1 MSAKKYQVELSR
13 KQRKQLKALS
23 SRGNVSARK
32 LNRARVLL
40 LADGNLPKGPMTDA
54 MIHQILDVSLS
65 TIARIRRQFSTD
77 GLSEALDEKPRPG
90 RPIKFGG
97 DQRAKVTSLACTTPP
112 EGNSQW
118 SLRLIADRLVEL
130 EFVESISYTSVRNI
144 LKETSYRR
152 I

>member
-40 LADGNLPKGPMTDA
+40 LADENRPKGPMTDA

-97 DQRAKVTSLACTTPP
+97 DQRAKVTALACTTPP

-118 SLRLIADRLVEL
+118 SLRLIADRVVEL
-130 EFVESISYTSVRNI
+130 EFVESISYTSVRTI
-144 LKETSYRR
+144 LKKTSYRR

>member
-1 MSAKKYQVELSR
+1 MSAKKYQVELSQ

-40 LADGNLPKGPMTDA
+40 LADGNRPKGPMTDA
-54 MIHQILDVSLS
+54 QIHQILDVSLS
-65 TIARIRRQFSTD
+65 TIARIRQQFSTD
-77 GLSEALDEKPRPG
+77 GLSAALDEKPRPG
-90 RPIKFGG
+90 RPIKFAG
-97 DQRAKVTSLACTTPP
+97 DQRAKVTALACSTPP

-118 SLRLIADRLVEL
+118 PLRLIADRVVEL